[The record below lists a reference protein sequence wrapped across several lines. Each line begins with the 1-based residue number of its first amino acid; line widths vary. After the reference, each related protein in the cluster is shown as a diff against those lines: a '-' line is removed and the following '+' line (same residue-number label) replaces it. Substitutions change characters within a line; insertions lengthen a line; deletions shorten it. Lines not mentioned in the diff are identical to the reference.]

1 MLTYAIVLLV
11 GLAGYAGY
19 TWWVV
24 PPAAACLT
32 LQDWWPRL
40 WHTRNPGVALST
52 KKTTY
57 VVTGIVLDIS
67 LAGLIFGLG
76 RIARM
81 LLGWF

>member
-1 MLTYAIVLLV
+1 
-11 GLAGYAGY
+11 
-19 TWWVV
+19 VV

-40 WHTRNPGVALST
+40 RQTHSPAIPLSS

-57 VVTGIVLDIS
+57 LVTGVVLDIS

-81 LLGWF
+81 VLGWF